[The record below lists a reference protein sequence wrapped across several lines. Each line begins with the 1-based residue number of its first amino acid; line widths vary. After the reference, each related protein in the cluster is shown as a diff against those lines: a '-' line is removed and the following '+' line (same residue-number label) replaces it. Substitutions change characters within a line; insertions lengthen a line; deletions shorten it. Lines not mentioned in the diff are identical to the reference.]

1 MIHGTRRPPFPP
13 VSLHVDAFDVHD
25 VHETYPASICPTV
38 YYDKAPHYVRPS
50 DVIGHSTD
58 FDPWAHPAG
67 VVFKHSYPKSE
78 KRLIE
83 AEMYN
88 VCGGQFAV
96 PTHIASFE
104 PCRSDGAAFSNSIF
118 LPSKTSGT
126 SFSSYRWYPS
136 ATSESESDPS
146 PPDYR
151 TLVVTVTEDEGK
163 SLEHCESAWDLAEC
177 LLHAHLGKLSALV
190 SRDRLTYDVTMQDG

>member
-1 MIHGTRRPPFPP
+1 M
-13 VSLHVDAFDVHD
+13 SLQADAFGVHD
-25 VHETYPASICPTV
+25 VYETCPASIYPMV
-38 YYDKAPHYVRPS
+38 YYEKAPHYVHPS
-50 DVIGHSTD
+50 NAIGLSTD
-58 FDPWAHPAG
+58 FDPLAHPAG
-67 VVFKHSYPKSE
+67 VVSKHSFPKSE

-83 AEMYN
+83 AEMYK

-96 PTHIASFE
+96 PTHIVSFE

-163 SLEHCESAWDLAEC
+163 SLEHCESAWDLSEC
-177 LLHAHLGKLSALV
+177 LLHAHLGKSSALV
-190 SRDRLTYDVTMQDG
+190 SKVGLTYVVTMQDG